1 MSDEEFEK
9 RMKEQF
15 DQLTAI
21 VMNLGERVDQLGE
34 RVDQLG
40 ERVDQIGTQV
50 EKLTDKVD
58 KLTDAVVGLI
68 GIVGRHDRQIAELIE
83 RGKEN
88 EERSKATD
96 ERINA
101 LIAIVEK
108 SFRRPDEQ

>member
-34 RVDQLG
+34 RVDQ
-40 ERVDQIGTQV
+40 IGTKV
-50 EKLTDKVD
+50 EKLTEKVD
-58 KLTDAVVGLI
+58 KLTDAVVGLASS
-68 GIVGRHDRQIAELIE
+68 VGRHDQQIGELERRVAELVE
-83 RGKEN
+83 QG
-88 EERSKATD
+88 KATD
-96 ERINA
+96 KRINA